1 MADQV
6 KVTVDLTEFNTAIK
20 EYIFHS
26 KMEVSE
32 AVNKK
37 AGDIALF
44 AAKRA
49 KKATKGGYPP
59 FSSGLYNALVAADP
73 KKSSGSF
80 SEGAKMAQHRIRN
93 KFPGQTVKG
102 KGNEKAAKYLFS
114 RRTGSIGYSKAL
126 FIKLAKDLG
135 KTVTGV
141 RVSKKKEASIDN
153 ATGKKAKVSGTF
165 DKPFATLEIQGV
177 EQDHASNEIE
187 PALQAGVDDAVK
199 DMAKYINRKLRQLA
213 RKHSGRKKA

>member
-1 MADQV
+1 MAG
-6 KVTVDLTEFNTAIK
+6 KVTVKVDMSDFNAAIK
-20 EYIFHS
+20 QYIQHS
-26 KMEVSE
+26 KLEIFE

-49 KKATKGGYPP
+49 KKASKGSYPP
-59 FSSGLYNALVAADP
+59 LSSGLYNALVAADP

-80 SEGAKMAQHRIRN
+80 SKGAEMAQHRIRN
-93 KFPGQTVKG
+93 KFPGQTVRG
-102 KGNEKAAKYLFS
+102 KGNAKAAKYLFN
-114 RRTGSIGYSKAL
+114 RRAGSVGYSKAL

-135 KTVTGV
+135 KEVKGV

-153 ATGKKAKVSGTF
+153 AQGKKARVAWTLNKTF
-165 DKPFATLEIQGV
+165 AVLEIKGV
-177 EQDHASNEIE
+177 EQDHATNEIE